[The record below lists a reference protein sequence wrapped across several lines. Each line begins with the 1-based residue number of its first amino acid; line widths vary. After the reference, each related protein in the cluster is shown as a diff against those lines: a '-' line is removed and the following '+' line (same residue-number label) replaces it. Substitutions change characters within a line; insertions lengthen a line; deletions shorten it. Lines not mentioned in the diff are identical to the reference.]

1 MKRVTKRKIFVIDLH
16 RHPVAY
22 YAYKALGRMILKSRL
37 VRHDGALSI
46 LRSFRPA
53 ELIALAEKAGLPN
66 PALSRSFPF
75 RLILSAS
82 MKEI

>member
-1 MKRVTKRKIFVIDLH
+1 MKRVTNRKIFVIDLH

-22 YAYKALGRMILKSRL
+22 YAYKTLGRIILKNRL

-66 PALSRSFPF
+66 PTLSRSFPF